1 MKLSVNDLNVF
12 VNTPKDIAKL
22 CEDLSR
28 LGLEVESCIPC
39 IAPKNVVVG
48 KVLEKAPHK
57 NAEKLSV
64 CQVGVGKVLEK
75 APHKNAEKLSVCQ
88 VGVGKEVLQIVCGAK
103 NVAPNQFVPV
113 ALNGALIGSTTIAKT
128 ELRGVESCG
137 MICSSAELGFPKI
150 NDGILELDESVGEL
164 VLGKEL
170 NEYASF
176 NTHVLEISLT
186 PNRGDCL
193 SVLGIAR
200 EISAFYHTPLK
211 PIKALNF
218 TPKSDLIT
226 LSAGENIESH
236 LAYYLIYNHSL
247 KTPLNIKLSLAH
259 NNALSENDL
268 KNFIEFSTHFSGV
281 IMNAYSLN
289 KTPMDLS
296 VKNDENNLESVYINH
311 QKRSTIAIKHQDQ
324 KDLSEYLLL
333 EASYTDPISLS
344 LKLHALKDKTLQK
357 DNALIYR
364 SARGSNPNLS
374 DGLNFLSA
382 HLKAAIL
389 ESKQIKHSLKDR
401 TLTFQLE
408 DITEILGLAVEK
420 EKIQGILKNLG
431 FKVSVKEPNSNP
443 QILEVIAPNFRHDIK
458 TIQDIAEEILR
469 FVGIDNLIS
478 KPLDCV
484 SSKNSNPHYD
494 THRFFENLK
503 HKALACGFKEVIH
516 YVFYS
521 KEKQQKLGFEVLED
535 PLELQNPITTD
546 LNTLRTSLVCGL
558 LDASLR
564 NKNLGFK
571 SIALYEKGSVYNSK
585 REEIQKLGFLVSG
598 LQKKESYPDA
608 KGKAW
613 DFYSFAE
620 CVSKVIGDFSL
631 ERLTAQTPIN
641 HPYQS
646 AKIIQNH
653 EIIGVIAKIHPKV
666 IQELD
671 LFESYYAEIDA
682 FKLKRPAMLLK
693 PFSIYPSS
701 VRDLTLIIDENTAFS
716 EIKKALKDAQIPNL
730 SEILPLDIFKESHN
744 TIALSVRCV
753 IHSLEKTLNDE
764 EVNSAVQKA
773 LEILE
778 KEFNARLKG

>member
-1 MKLSVNDLNVF
+1 MKLSVNDLSVF
-12 VNTPKDIAKL
+12 VDVPKDIAKL

-28 LGLEVESCIPC
+28 LGLEVESSIPC
-39 IAPKNVVVG
+39 VAPKNVV
-48 KVLEKAPHK
+48 
-57 NAEKLSV
+57 
-64 CQVGVGKVLEK
+64 VGKVLEK

-137 MICSSAELGFPKI
+137 MICSSNELGFPKI

-164 VLGKEL
+164 VLGKGL
-170 NEYASF
+170 NEYAPF

-226 LSAGENIESH
+226 LCADENIESH
-236 LAYYLIYNHSL
+236 LAYYLICNHSL
-247 KTPLNIKLSLAH
+247 KTPLSVKLSLAH

-268 KNFIEFSTHFSGV
+268 NNFIEFSAHFSGV
-281 IMNAYSLN
+281 VMNAYSLDAA
-289 KTPMDLS
+289 PIDLS

-389 ESKQIKHSLKDR
+389 ESKQTQHSLKDR
-401 TLTFQLE
+401 TLKFQLE
-408 DITEILGLAVEK
+408 DITEILGLAIE
-420 EKIQGILKNLG
+420 EETIQGILKNLG
-431 FKVSVKEPNSNP
+431 FKVSTKVPNSKP
-443 QILEVIAPNFRHDIK
+443 QILEVVAPNFRHDIK

-469 FVGIDNLIS
+469 FVGIDHLIS
-478 KPLDCV
+478 KPLDSV
-484 SSKNSNPHYD
+484 SNKKSNPHYD

-535 PLELQNPITTD
+535 PLELQNPITTE

-585 REEIQKLGFLVSG
+585 REEIQKLGFLASG
-598 LQKKESYPDA
+598 LQKKESYPHA

-631 ERLTAQTPIN
+631 EKLTTQTPIN

-646 AKIIQNH
+646 AKIIQNN

-716 EIKKALKDAQIPNL
+716 KIKKALKDAQIPNL
-730 SEILPLDIFKESHN
+730 SEILPLDIFKESN
-744 TIALSVRCV
+744 NSIALSVRCV

-764 EVNSAVQKA
+764 EVSSAVQKV

>member
-64 CQVGVGKVLEK
+64 CQVD
-75 APHKNAEKLSVCQ
+75 
-88 VGVGKEVLQIVCGAK
+88 VGKEVLPIVCGAK

-137 MICSSAELGFPKI
+137 MICSSIELGFPKI

-170 NEYASF
+170 NEYAPF

-200 EISAFYHTPLK
+200 EISAFYNTPLK

-236 LAYYLIYNHSL
+236 LAYYLICNHSL

-268 KNFIEFSTHFSGV
+268 KNFIEFSAHFSGV

-311 QKRSTIAIKHQDQ
+311 QKRSTIAIKHQVQ

-333 EASYTDPISLS
+333 EASYIDPISLS

-382 HLKAAIL
+382 HLKATIL
-389 ESKQIKHSLKDR
+389 ESKQTECSLKDR
-401 TLTFQLE
+401 ALEFQLE

-420 EKIQGILKNLG
+420 EKIQSILKNLG
-431 FKVSVKEPNSNP
+431 FKVSAKEPNSKP

-469 FVGIDNLIS
+469 FVGIDNLVS
-478 KPLDCV
+478 KPLHCV

-631 ERLTAQTPIN
+631 EKLTAQTPIN

-646 AKIIQNH
+646 AKIIQNN

-682 FKLKRPAMLLK
+682 SKLKRPAMLLK

-716 EIKKALKDAQIPNL
+716 RIKKALKDAQIPNL
-730 SEILPLDIFKESHN
+730 SEILPLDIFKESDN

-764 EVNSAVQKA
+764 EVNSVVQKA

>member
-1 MKLSVNDLNVF
+1 MKLSVNDLSVF
-12 VNTPKDIAKL
+12 VDVPKDITKL

-28 LGLEVESCIPC
+28 LGLEVESSIPC
-39 IAPKNVVVG
+39 VAPKNVVVG

-64 CQVGVGKVLEK
+64 CQVD
-75 APHKNAEKLSVCQ
+75 
-88 VGVGKEVLQIVCGAK
+88 VGKEVLQIVCGAK

-137 MICSSAELGFPKI
+137 MICSSNELGFPKI

-164 VLGKEL
+164 VLGKGL
-170 NEYASF
+170 NEYAPF

-226 LSAGENIESH
+226 LHTDENIESH
-236 LAYYLIYNHSL
+236 LAYYLVCNHSL

-268 KNFIEFSTHFSGV
+268 NNFIEFSAHFSGV
-281 IMNAYSLN
+281 VMNAYSLDA
-289 KTPMDLS
+289 TPIDLS

-382 HLKAAIL
+382 HLKATIL
-389 ESKQIKHSLKDR
+389 ESKQTKHALKDR
-401 TLTFQLE
+401 TLEFKPE
-408 DITEILGLAVEK
+408 DITEILGLAIEE

-431 FKVSVKEPNSNP
+431 FKVSIKVSSSKP
-443 QILEVIAPNFRHDIK
+443 QILEVVAPNFRHDIK

-469 FVGIDNLIS
+469 FVGIDHLIS
-478 KPLDCV
+478 KPLDSV
-484 SSKNSNPHYD
+484 SNKKSNPHYD

-535 PLELQNPITTD
+535 PLELQNPITTE

-585 REEIQKLGFLVSG
+585 REEIQKLGFLASG

-631 ERLTAQTPIN
+631 EKLTTQTPIN

-653 EIIGVIAKIHPKV
+653 KIIGVIAKIHPKV

-682 FKLKRPAMLLK
+682 SKLKRPAMLLK

-716 EIKKALKDAQIPNL
+716 KIKKALKDAKIPNL
-730 SEILPLDIFKESHN
+730 SEILPLDIFKESN
-744 TIALSVRCV
+744 NSIALSVRCV

>member
-28 LGLEVESCIPC
+28 LGLEVESCIPY

-64 CQVGVGKVLEK
+64 CQVDI
-75 APHKNAEKLSVCQ
+75 
-88 VGVGKEVLQIVCGAK
+88 GKEVLPIVCGAK
-103 NVAPNQFVPV
+103 NVAPNQFAPV
-113 ALNGALIGSTTIAKT
+113 ALKGAIIGSTTIAKT
-128 ELRGVESCG
+128 ELRGVESHG
-137 MICSSAELGFPKI
+137 MICSSIELGFPKI

-170 NEYASF
+170 NEYAPF

-226 LSAGENIESH
+226 LHVGENIESH

-268 KNFIEFSTHFSGV
+268 NNFIEFSAHFSGV
-281 IMNAYSLN
+281 ILNAYSLN
-289 KTPMDLS
+289 KTPMDLII
-296 VKNDENNLESVYINH
+296 KNDENNLESVYINH

-324 KDLSEYLLL
+324 KDLSECLLL

-382 HLKAAIL
+382 HLKATIL
-389 ESKQIKHSLKDR
+389 ESKQTKHSLKDR
-401 TLTFQLE
+401 ALKFQLE
-408 DITEILGLAVEK
+408 DITEILGLVIEA

-431 FKVSVKEPNSNP
+431 FKVSAKEPNSKP
-443 QILEVIAPNFRHDIK
+443 QILEVIVPNFRHDIK

-478 KPLDCV
+478 KPLNSV

-535 PLELQNPITTD
+535 PLELQNPITTE

-585 REEIQKLGFLVSG
+585 REEIQKLGFLISG

-620 CVSKVIGDFSL
+620 CVSRIIGGFSL
-631 ERLTAQTPIN
+631 EKLDTQTPIN

-646 AKIIQNH
+646 AKIIQDH

-682 FKLKRPAMLLK
+682 SKLKRPAMLLK

-716 EIKKALKDAQIPNL
+716 RIKKALKDAQIPNL
-730 SEILPLDIFKESHN
+730 SEILPLDIFKESDN
-744 TIALSVRCV
+744 AIALSVRCV

-764 EVNSAVQKA
+764 EVNSVVQKA

>member
-64 CQVGVGKVLEK
+64 CQVGVGK
-75 APHKNAEKLSVCQ
+75 
-88 VGVGKEVLQIVCGAK
+88 EVLQIVCGAK

-128 ELRGVESCG
+128 DLRGLESCG
-137 MICSSAELGFPKI
+137 MICSSNELGFPKI

-164 VLGKEL
+164 VLGKGL
-170 NEYASF
+170 NEYAPF

-226 LSAGENIESH
+226 LHAGKNIESH
-236 LAYYLIYNHSL
+236 LVYYLICNHSL
-247 KTPLNIKLSLAH
+247 KTPLNVKLSLAH

-268 KNFIEFSTHFSGV
+268 SNFIEFSAHFSGV
-281 IMNAYSLN
+281 VMNAYSMN
-289 KTPMDLS
+289 AAPIDLS

-382 HLKAAIL
+382 HLKATIL
-389 ESKQIKHSLKDR
+389 ESKQTKHALKDR
-401 TLTFQLE
+401 TLEFKLE
-408 DITEILGLAVEK
+408 DITEILGLAIE
-420 EKIQGILKNLG
+420 EETIQGILKNLG
-431 FKVSVKEPNSNP
+431 FKVSAKVSNSKP
-443 QILEVIAPNFRHDIK
+443 QILEVVVPNFRHDIK

-469 FVGIDNLIS
+469 FVGIDHLIS
-478 KPLDCV
+478 KPLDSV
-484 SSKNSNPHYD
+484 SNKKSNPHYD

-535 PLELQNPITTD
+535 PLELQNPITTE

-585 REEIQKLGFLVSG
+585 REEIQKLGFLASG

-631 ERLTAQTPIN
+631 EKLTTQTPIN

-716 EIKKALKDAQIPNL
+716 KIKKALKDAQIPNL
-730 SEILPLDIFKESHN
+730 SEILPLDIFKESDN

-753 IHSLEKTLNDE
+753 IYSLEKTLNDE

>member
-1 MKLSVNDLNVF
+1 MKLSINDLNVF

-28 LGLEVESCIPC
+28 LGLEVESCVSC

-64 CQVGVGKVLEK
+64 CQVD
-75 APHKNAEKLSVCQ
+75 
-88 VGVGKEVLQIVCGAK
+88 VGKEVLPIVCGAK

-137 MICSSAELGFPKI
+137 MICSSIELGFPKI

-170 NEYASF
+170 NEYTPF

-218 TPKSDLIT
+218 TPKSDSIT

-236 LAYYLIYNHSL
+236 LAYYLICNHSL

-268 KNFIEFSTHFSGV
+268 NNFIEFSAHFSGV

-289 KTPMDLS
+289 ATPMDLS

-324 KDLSEYLLL
+324 KDLSECLLL
-333 EASYTDPISLS
+333 EASYTDPVSLS

-382 HLKAAIL
+382 HLKATIL
-389 ESKQIKHSLKDR
+389 ESKQTQHSLKDR
-401 TLTFQLE
+401 VLKFKLE
-408 DITEILGLAVEK
+408 DITEILGLAVEE

-431 FKVSVKEPNSNP
+431 FKVSAKEPNSKP
-443 QILEVIAPNFRHDIK
+443 PILEVVAPNFRHDIK

-469 FVGIDNLIS
+469 FVGIDHLIS
-478 KPLDCV
+478 KPLHCV
-484 SSKNSNPHYD
+484 SNKNSNPHYE

-585 REEIQKLGFLVSG
+585 REETQKLGFLASG

-631 ERLTAQTPIN
+631 EKLNAQTPIN

-716 EIKKALKDAQIPNL
+716 RIKKALKDAQIPNL
-730 SEILPLDIFKESHN
+730 SEILPLDIFKESN
-744 TIALSVRCV
+744 NSIALSVRCV

>member
-1 MKLSVNDLNVF
+1 MKLIVNDLSVF
-12 VNTPKDIAKL
+12 VDTPKDIAKL

-28 LGLEVESCIPC
+28 LGLEVESSIPC
-39 IAPKNVVVG
+39 VAPKNVVVG

-57 NAEKLSV
+57 NAEKLIV
-64 CQVGVGKVLEK
+64 CQVD
-75 APHKNAEKLSVCQ
+75 
-88 VGVGKEVLQIVCGAK
+88 VGKEVLQIVCGAK

-128 ELRGVESCG
+128 ELRGVESYG
-137 MICSSAELGFPKI
+137 MICSSNELGFPKI

-164 VLGKEL
+164 VLGKGL
-170 NEYASF
+170 NEYAPF

-193 SVLGIAR
+193 SVLGISR

-218 TPKSDLIT
+218 TPKNDLIT
-226 LSAGENIESH
+226 LHVGENIESH
-236 LAYYLIYNHSL
+236 LAYYLVCNHSL
-247 KTPLNIKLSLAH
+247 KTPLNVKLSLAH

-268 KNFIEFSTHFSGV
+268 NNFIEFSTHFSGV
-281 IMNAYSLN
+281 VMNAYSLN
-289 KTPMDLS
+289 ITPIDLS

-374 DGLNFLSA
+374 DGLNFLST

-389 ESKQIKHSLKDR
+389 ESKQTKHALKDR
-401 TLTFQLE
+401 TLKFKLE
-408 DITEILGLAVEK
+408 DITEILGLAVE
-420 EKIQGILKNLG
+420 EETIQGILKNLG
-431 FKVSVKEPNSNP
+431 FKVSIKEPNSKP
-443 QILEVIAPNFRHDIK
+443 QILEVVAPNFRHDIK

-469 FVGIDNLIS
+469 FVGIDHLIS
-478 KPLDCV
+478 KPLDSV
-484 SSKNSNPHYD
+484 SNKKSNPHYD

-503 HKALACGFKEVIH
+503 HKALACGFKEVVH

-535 PLELQNPITTD
+535 PLELQNPITTE

-585 REEIQKLGFLVSG
+585 REEIQKLGFLASG

-631 ERLTAQTPIN
+631 EKLTTQAPIN

-666 IQELD
+666 IRELD

-682 FKLKRPAMLLK
+682 SKLKRPAMLLK

-701 VRDLTLIIDENTAFS
+701 VRDLTLIIDKNTAFS
-716 EIKKALKDAQIPNL
+716 GIKKALKDAQIPNL
-730 SEILPLDIFKESHN
+730 SEILPLDIFKESDN

-753 IHSLEKTLNDE
+753 IYSLEKTLNDE

>member
-1 MKLSVNDLNVF
+1 MKLSINDLNVF

-28 LGLEVESCIPC
+28 LGLEVESCMLC
-39 IAPKNVVVG
+39 VAPKNVVVG

-64 CQVGVGKVLEK
+64 CQVD
-75 APHKNAEKLSVCQ
+75 
-88 VGVGKEVLQIVCGAK
+88 VGKEVLQIVCGAK
-103 NVAPNQFVPV
+103 NVASNQFVPV

-137 MICSSAELGFPKI
+137 MICSSTELGFPKI

-170 NEYASF
+170 NEYTPF

-226 LSAGENIESH
+226 LSVGENIESH
-236 LAYYLIYNHSL
+236 LAYYLICNHSL

-268 KNFIEFSTHFSGV
+268 NNFIEFSVHFSGV

-289 KTPMDLS
+289 ITPIDLS
-296 VKNDENNLESVYINH
+296 MKNDENNLESVYINH

-333 EASYTDPISLS
+333 EASYIDPISLS

-382 HLKAAIL
+382 HLKATIL
-389 ESKQIKHSLKDR
+389 ESKQTEHSLKDR

-420 EKIQGILKNLG
+420 EKIQSILKNLG
-431 FKVSVKEPNSNP
+431 FKVSAKEPNSKP
-443 QILEVIAPNFRHDIK
+443 PILEIVAPNFRHDIK

-469 FVGIDNLIS
+469 FVGIDNLVS
-478 KPLDCV
+478 KPLNCV

-535 PLELQNPITTD
+535 PLELQNPITTE

-613 DFYSFAE
+613 NFYSFAE

-631 ERLTAQTPIN
+631 EKLTAQTPIN

-653 EIIGVIAKIHPKV
+653 KIIGVIAKIHPKV

-716 EIKKALKDAQIPNL
+716 RIKKALKDAQIPNL
-730 SEILPLDIFKESHN
+730 SEILPLDIFKESN
-744 TIALSVRCV
+744 NSIALSVRCV

-764 EVNSAVQKA
+764 EVNAAVQKA

-778 KEFNARLKG
+778 KEFNAHLKG

>member
-1 MKLSVNDLNVF
+1 MKLSINDLNVF
-12 VNTPKDIAKL
+12 VNTPKDIVKL
-22 CEDLSR
+22 CENLSC
-28 LGLEVESCIPC
+28 LGLEVESCVSC

-64 CQVGVGKVLEK
+64 CQVD
-75 APHKNAEKLSVCQ
+75 
-88 VGVGKEVLQIVCGAK
+88 VGKEVLQIVCGAK

-113 ALNGALIGSTTIAKT
+113 ALKGAIIGSTTIAKT
-128 ELRGVESCG
+128 ELRGVESHG
-137 MICSSAELGFPKI
+137 MICSSSELGFPKI

-170 NEYASF
+170 NEYAPF

-211 PIKALNF
+211 PIKALNL

-226 LSAGENIESH
+226 LITGENIESH
-236 LAYYLIYNHSL
+236 LAYYLICNHSL
-247 KTPLNIKLSLAH
+247 KTPLNVKLSLAH

-268 KNFIEFSTHFSGV
+268 NNFIEFSAHFSGV

-289 KTPMDLS
+289 KTPMDLI

-311 QKRSTIAIKHQDQ
+311 QKRSTIAIKHQVQ
-324 KDLSEYLLL
+324 KDLSEHLLL

-401 TLTFQLE
+401 TLKFQLE
-408 DITEILGLAVEK
+408 DITEILGLVIEA

-431 FKVSVKEPNSNP
+431 FKVSIKEPNSKP
-443 QILEVIAPNFRHDIK
+443 QILEVVAPNFRHDIK

-469 FVGIDNLIS
+469 FVGIDHLIS
-478 KPLDCV
+478 KPLDSV
-484 SSKNSNPHYD
+484 SNKKSNPHYD

-535 PLELQNPITTD
+535 PLELQNPITTE

-585 REEIQKLGFLVSG
+585 REEIQKLGFLASG

-631 ERLTAQTPIN
+631 EKLTAQNPIN

-682 FKLKRPAMLLK
+682 SKLKRPAMLLK

-716 EIKKALKDAQIPNL
+716 RIKKALKNAQIPNL
-730 SEILPLDIFKESHN
+730 SEILPLDIFKESDN

>member
-1 MKLSVNDLNVF
+1 MKLSINDLNVF

-64 CQVGVGKVLEK
+64 CQVD
-75 APHKNAEKLSVCQ
+75 
-88 VGVGKEVLQIVCGAK
+88 VGKEVLQIVCGAK
-103 NVAPNQFVPV
+103 NVAPNQFAPV
-113 ALNGALIGSTTIAKT
+113 ALKGAIIGSTPIAKT
-128 ELRGVESCG
+128 ELRGVESHG
-137 MICSSAELGFPKI
+137 MICSSIELGFPKI

-170 NEYASF
+170 NEYAPF

-193 SVLGIAR
+193 SVLGVAR

-268 KNFIEFSTHFSGV
+268 NNFIEFSMHFSGV

-311 QKRSTIAIKHQDQ
+311 QKRSTIAIKHQVQ

-333 EASYTDPISLS
+333 EASYTDPVSLS

-382 HLKAAIL
+382 HLKATIL
-389 ESKQIKHSLKDR
+389 ESKQTEHSLKDR

-431 FKVSVKEPNSNP
+431 FKVSVKEPNSKP
-443 QILEVIAPNFRHDIK
+443 PILEVIAPNFRHDIK

-469 FVGIDNLIS
+469 FVGIDHLIS
-478 KPLDCV
+478 KPLHCV

-535 PLELQNPITTD
+535 SLELQNPITTE

-631 ERLTAQTPIN
+631 EKLTAQTPIN

-682 FKLKRPAMLLK
+682 SKLKRPAMLLK

-716 EIKKALKDAQIPNL
+716 KIKKALKDAQIPNL

-744 TIALSVRCV
+744 SIALSVRCV

>member
-39 IAPKNVVVG
+39 VAPKNVVVG

-64 CQVGVGKVLEK
+64 CQVD
-75 APHKNAEKLSVCQ
+75 
-88 VGVGKEVLQIVCGAK
+88 VGKEVLPIVCGAK

-113 ALNGALIGSTTIAKT
+113 ALKGAIIGSTTIAKT
-128 ELRGVESCG
+128 ELRGVESHG
-137 MICSSAELGFPKI
+137 MICSSGELGFPKI

-170 NEYASF
+170 NEYAPF
-176 NTHVLEISLT
+176 DTHVLEISLT

-200 EISAFYHTPLK
+200 EVSAFYHTPLK

-218 TPKSDLIT
+218 TPKSDSIT
-226 LSAGENIESH
+226 LSVGENIESH
-236 LAYYLIYNHSL
+236 LAYYLICNYSL
-247 KTPLNIKLSLAH
+247 KTPLKVKLSLAH

-268 KNFIEFSTHFSGV
+268 KNFIEFSMHFSGV

-364 SARGSNPNLS
+364 SARGSNPNLL

-382 HLKAAIL
+382 HLKATIL
-389 ESKQIKHSLKDR
+389 ESKQTQHSLKDR
-401 TLTFQLE
+401 ALKFQLE
-408 DITEILGLAVEK
+408 DITEILGLVVEK
-420 EKIQGILKNLG
+420 EKIQSILKSLG
-431 FKVSVKEPNSNP
+431 FKVSVKEPNSKP
-443 QILEVIAPNFRHDIK
+443 QILEVIVPNFRHDIK

-478 KPLDCV
+478 KPLDCI
-484 SSKNSNPHYD
+484 SSKNSNPHYE

-535 PLELQNPITTD
+535 PLELQNPITTE

-585 REEIQKLGFLVSG
+585 REEIQKLGFLASG

-620 CVSKVIGDFSL
+620 CISKVIGDFSL
-631 ERLTAQTPIN
+631 EKLTTQTPIN

-682 FKLKRPAMLLK
+682 SKLKRPAMLLK

-716 EIKKALKDAQIPNL
+716 RIKKALKDAQIPNL
-730 SEILPLDIFKESHN
+730 SEILPLDIFKESN
-744 TIALSVRCV
+744 NSIALSVRCV

>member
-1 MKLSVNDLNVF
+1 MKLSVNDLSVF
-12 VNTPKDIAKL
+12 VDVPKDIAKL
-22 CEDLSR
+22 CEDLSC

-39 IAPKNVVVG
+39 VAPKNVVVG

-64 CQVGVGKVLEK
+64 CQVD
-75 APHKNAEKLSVCQ
+75 
-88 VGVGKEVLQIVCGAK
+88 VGKEVLQIVCGAK

-128 ELRGVESCG
+128 ELRGVESHG
-137 MICSSAELGFPKI
+137 MICSSSELGFPKI

-170 NEYASF
+170 NEYAPF

-193 SVLGIAR
+193 SVLGVAR

-226 LSAGENIESH
+226 LSVGENIESH
-236 LAYYLIYNHSL
+236 LSYYLIYNHSL
-247 KTPLNIKLSLAH
+247 KTPLNVKLSLAH

-268 KNFIEFSTHFSGV
+268 NNFIEFSAHFSGV

-324 KDLSEYLLL
+324 KDLSECLLL

-382 HLKAAIL
+382 HLKATIL
-389 ESKQIKHSLKDR
+389 ESKQTKHSLKDR
-401 TLTFQLE
+401 TLTFQIE

-420 EKIQGILKNLG
+420 EKIQSILKNLG

-469 FVGIDNLIS
+469 FVGIDNLAS
-478 KPLDCV
+478 KPLNSI

-535 PLELQNPITTD
+535 PLELQNPITTE

-585 REEIQKLGFLVSG
+585 REEIQKLGFLASG

-631 ERLTAQTPIN
+631 EKLTIQTPIN

-682 FKLKRPAMLLK
+682 SKLKRPAMLLK

-716 EIKKALKDAQIPNL
+716 KIKKALKDAQIPNL
-730 SEILPLDIFKESHN
+730 SEILPLDVFKESDN

>member
-12 VNTPKDIAKL
+12 VNTPKDIVKL

-28 LGLEVESCIPC
+28 LGLEVESCISC
-39 IAPKNVVVG
+39 VAPKNVVVG

-64 CQVGVGKVLEK
+64 CQVD
-75 APHKNAEKLSVCQ
+75 
-88 VGVGKEVLQIVCGAK
+88 VGKEVLQIVCGAK

-137 MICSSAELGFPKI
+137 MICSSSELGFPKI

-170 NEYASF
+170 NEYAPF

-236 LAYYLIYNHSL
+236 LAYYLVCNHSL

-268 KNFIEFSTHFSGV
+268 NNFIEFSAHFSGV

-289 KTPMDLS
+289 TTPMDLS

-324 KDLSEYLLL
+324 KDLSECLLL
-333 EASYTDPISLS
+333 EASYIDPISLS

-374 DGLNFLSA
+374 NGLNFLSA
-382 HLKAAIL
+382 HLKATIL
-389 ESKQIKHSLKDR
+389 ESKQTKHSLKDR
-401 TLTFQLE
+401 TLKFKLE
-408 DITEILGLAVEK
+408 DITEILGLAVEE
-420 EKIQGILKNLG
+420 EKIQDILKNLG

-443 QILEVIAPNFRHDIK
+443 QVLEVVAPNFRHDIK

-478 KPLDCV
+478 KSLHCV

-585 REEIQKLGFLVSG
+585 REEIQKLGFLVSS

-646 AKIIQNH
+646 AKIIQNN

-716 EIKKALKDAQIPNL
+716 KIKKALKDAQIPNL

-744 TIALSVRCV
+744 SIALSLRCV

>member
-22 CEDLSR
+22 CENLSC

-64 CQVGVGKVLEK
+64 CQVD
-75 APHKNAEKLSVCQ
+75 
-88 VGVGKEVLQIVCGAK
+88 VGKEVLPIVCGAK

-128 ELRGVESCG
+128 ELRGVESHG
-137 MICSSAELGFPKI
+137 MICSSIELGFPKI

-170 NEYASF
+170 NEYAPF

-211 PIKALNF
+211 PIKALNL
-218 TPKSDLIT
+218 TPKSGLIT
-226 LSAGENIESH
+226 LSADKNIESH
-236 LAYYLIYNHSL
+236 LAYYLVCNHSL

-268 KNFIEFSTHFSGV
+268 NNFLEFSAHFSGV

-324 KDLSEYLLL
+324 KDLSEFLLL
-333 EASYTDPISLS
+333 EASYIDPISLS
-344 LKLHALKDKTLQK
+344 LKLHALKDKALQK

-382 HLKAAIL
+382 HLKATIL
-389 ESKQIKHSLKDR
+389 ESKQTECSLKDR

-408 DITEILGLAVEK
+408 DITEILGLVVEK

-431 FKVSVKEPNSNP
+431 FKVSVKEPNSKP

-469 FVGIDNLIS
+469 FVGIDNLVS
-478 KPLDCV
+478 KPLNCV

-503 HKALACGFKEVIH
+503 HKALACGFKEVVH

-535 PLELQNPITTD
+535 PLELQNPITTE

-571 SIALYEKGSVYNSK
+571 SIALYEKGSVYNAK

-613 DFYSFAE
+613 WDFYSFAE

-631 ERLTAQTPIN
+631 EKLTIQTPIN

-646 AKIIQNH
+646 AKIIQNN
-653 EIIGVIAKIHPKV
+653 EIIGTIAKIHPKV

-682 FKLKRPAMLLK
+682 SKLKRPTMLLK

-716 EIKKALKDAQIPNL
+716 RIKKALEDAQIPNL
-730 SEILPLDIFKESHN
+730 SEILPLDIFKESDN
-744 TIALSVRCV
+744 TIALSLRCV

>member
-1 MKLSVNDLNVF
+1 MKLSVNDLSVF
-12 VNTPKDIAKL
+12 VDASKDITKL
-22 CEDLSR
+22 CEDLSC

-64 CQVGVGKVLEK
+64 CQVD
-75 APHKNAEKLSVCQ
+75 
-88 VGVGKEVLQIVCGAK
+88 VGKEVLQIVCGAK
-103 NVAPNQFVPV
+103 NVASNQFVPV
-113 ALNGALIGSTTIAKT
+113 ALKGAIIGSTTIAKT
-128 ELRGVESCG
+128 ELRGVESHG
-137 MICSSAELGFPKI
+137 MICSSSELGFPKI

-170 NEYASF
+170 NEYAPF

-200 EISAFYHTPLK
+200 EISAFYNTPLK

-259 NNALSENDL
+259 NNALSENNL
-268 KNFIEFSTHFSGV
+268 NNFLEFSAHFSGV
-281 IMNAYSLN
+281 ILNAYGLN
-289 KTPMDLS
+289 TTPVDLII
-296 VKNDENNLESVYINH
+296 KNDENNLESVYINH

-324 KDLSEYLLL
+324 KDLSEHLLL

-382 HLKAAIL
+382 HLKATIL
-389 ESKQIKHSLKDR
+389 ESKQTEHSLKDR

-408 DITEILGLAVEK
+408 DITEILGLVVEA
-420 EKIQGILKNLG
+420 EKIQSILKNLG
-431 FKVSVKEPNSNP
+431 FKVSVKEPNSKP
-443 QILEVIAPNFRHDIK
+443 QILEVIVPNFRHDIK

-469 FVGIDNLIS
+469 FVGIDNLVS
-478 KPLDCV
+478 KPLHCV

-571 SIALYEKGSVYNSK
+571 SIALYEKGSVYNAK
-585 REEIQKLGFLVSG
+585 REEIQKLGFLASG

-631 ERLTAQTPIN
+631 EKLTAQTPIN

-646 AKIIQNH
+646 AKIIQNN

-682 FKLKRPAMLLK
+682 SKLKRPAMLLK

-716 EIKKALKDAQIPNL
+716 RIKKALKDAQIPNL
-730 SEILPLDIFKESHN
+730 SEILSLDVFKESHN
-744 TIALSVRCV
+744 SIALSVRCV

>member
-12 VNTPKDIAKL
+12 VNTPKDIVKL

-39 IAPKNVVVG
+39 VAPKNVVVG

-64 CQVGVGKVLEK
+64 CQVD
-75 APHKNAEKLSVCQ
+75 
-88 VGVGKEVLQIVCGAK
+88 VGKEVLQIVCGAK

-137 MICSSAELGFPKI
+137 MICSSSELGFPKI

-170 NEYASF
+170 NEYAPF

-236 LAYYLIYNHSL
+236 LAYYLICNHSL
-247 KTPLNIKLSLAH
+247 KTPLNVKLSLAH

-268 KNFIEFSTHFSGV
+268 KNFIEFSAHFSGV

-289 KTPMDLS
+289 ATPMDLS

-324 KDLSEYLLL
+324 KDLSECLLL

-374 DGLNFLSA
+374 DGLNFLST
-382 HLKAAIL
+382 HLKATIL
-389 ESKQIKHSLKDR
+389 ESKQTQHSLKDR
-401 TLTFQLE
+401 TLKFQLE

-420 EKIQGILKNLG
+420 EKIQGILKSLG
-431 FKVSVKEPNSNP
+431 FKVSVKEPNSKP

-469 FVGIDNLIS
+469 FVGIDNLVS
-478 KPLDCV
+478 KPLNCV

-535 PLELQNPITTD
+535 PLELQNPITTE

-631 ERLTAQTPIN
+631 EKLNAQTPIN

-653 EIIGVIAKIHPKV
+653 EIIGTIAKIHPKV

-716 EIKKALKDAQIPNL
+716 KIKKALKDAQIPNL

-744 TIALSVRCV
+744 SIALSVRCV

>member
-1 MKLSVNDLNVF
+1 MKLSVNDLSVF
-12 VNTPKDIAKL
+12 VDAPKDITKL

-28 LGLEVESCIPC
+28 LGLEVESSIPC
-39 IAPKNVVVG
+39 VAPKNVVVG

-64 CQVGVGKVLEK
+64 CQVD
-75 APHKNAEKLSVCQ
+75 
-88 VGVGKEVLQIVCGAK
+88 VGKEVLQIVCGAK

-137 MICSSAELGFPKI
+137 MICSSNELGFPKI

-164 VLGKEL
+164 VLGKGL
-170 NEYASF
+170 NEYAPF

-226 LSAGENIESH
+226 LHTDENIESH
-236 LAYYLIYNHSL
+236 LAYYLVCNHSL

-268 KNFIEFSTHFSGV
+268 NNFIEFSAHFSGV
-281 IMNAYSLN
+281 VMNAYSLDA
-289 KTPMDLS
+289 TPIDLS

-382 HLKAAIL
+382 HLKATIL
-389 ESKQIKHSLKDR
+389 ESKQTKHALKDR
-401 TLTFQLE
+401 TLEFKPE
-408 DITEILGLAVEK
+408 DITEILGLAIEE

-431 FKVSVKEPNSNP
+431 FKVSIKVSSSKP
-443 QILEVIAPNFRHDIK
+443 QILEVVAPNFRHDIK

-469 FVGIDNLIS
+469 FVGIDHLIS
-478 KPLDCV
+478 KPLDSV
-484 SSKNSNPHYD
+484 SNKKSNPHYD

-535 PLELQNPITTD
+535 PLELQNPITTE

-585 REEIQKLGFLVSG
+585 REEIQKLGFLASG

-631 ERLTAQTPIN
+631 EKLTTQTPIN

-653 EIIGVIAKIHPKV
+653 KIIGVIAKIHPKV

-682 FKLKRPAMLLK
+682 SKLKRPAMLLK

-716 EIKKALKDAQIPNL
+716 KIKKALKDAKIPNL
-730 SEILPLDIFKESHN
+730 SEILPLDIFKESN
-744 TIALSVRCV
+744 NSIALSVRCV

>member
-12 VNTPKDIAKL
+12 VDTPKDIAKL

-28 LGLEVESCIPC
+28 LGLEVESSIPC
-39 IAPKNVVVG
+39 VAPKNVV
-48 KVLEKAPHK
+48 
-57 NAEKLSV
+57 
-64 CQVGVGKVLEK
+64 VGKVLEK

-137 MICSSAELGFPKI
+137 MICSSNELGFPKI

-164 VLGKEL
+164 VLGKGL

-226 LSAGENIESH
+226 LCAGENIESH
-236 LAYYLIYNHSL
+236 LAYYLICNHSL
-247 KTPLNIKLSLAH
+247 KTPLNVKLSLAH

-268 KNFIEFSTHFSGV
+268 NNFLEFSTHFSGV

-333 EASYTDPISLS
+333 EASYIDPISLS

-389 ESKQIKHSLKDR
+389 ESKQTQHSLKDR
-401 TLTFQLE
+401 TLQFQLE
-408 DITEILGLAVEK
+408 DITEILGLAIEE

-431 FKVSVKEPNSNP
+431 FKVSIKVSNSKP
-443 QILEVIAPNFRHDIK
+443 QILEVVVPNFRHDIK

-469 FVGIDNLIS
+469 FVGIDNLVS
-478 KPLDCV
+478 KPLNCI
-484 SSKNSNPHYD
+484 SNKKSNPHYD

-516 YVFYS
+516 YVFHS
-521 KEKQQKLGFEVLED
+521 KEKQQKLGFEILED
-535 PLELQNPITTD
+535 PLELQNPITTE

-585 REEIQKLGFLVSG
+585 REEIQKLGFLASG

-631 ERLTAQTPIN
+631 EKLTAQTPIN

-646 AKIIQNH
+646 AKIIQNN

-671 LFESYYAEIDA
+671 LFESYYTEIDA

-716 EIKKALKDAQIPNL
+716 NIKKALKDAQIPNL
-730 SEILPLDIFKESHN
+730 SEILPLDIFKESN
-744 TIALSVRCV
+744 NIIALSVRCV

>member
-39 IAPKNVVVG
+39 VAPKNVVVG

-64 CQVGVGKVLEK
+64 CQVD
-75 APHKNAEKLSVCQ
+75 
-88 VGVGKEVLQIVCGAK
+88 VGKEMLQIVCGAK

-137 MICSSAELGFPKI
+137 MICSSSELGFPKI
-150 NDGILELDESVGEL
+150 NDGILELDGSVGEL

-170 NEYASF
+170 NEYAPF

-236 LAYYLIYNHSL
+236 LAYYLVCNHSL

-268 KNFIEFSTHFSGV
+268 NNFIEFSTHFSGV

-311 QKRSTIAIKHQDQ
+311 QKRSTIAIKHQVQ
-324 KDLSEYLLL
+324 KDLSECLLL
-333 EASYTDPISLS
+333 EASYIDPISLS

-382 HLKAAIL
+382 HLKATIL
-389 ESKQIKHSLKDR
+389 ESKQTKRSLKDR
-401 TLTFQLE
+401 ALKFKLE
-408 DITEILGLAVEK
+408 DITEILGLAVEA
-420 EKIQGILKNLG
+420 EKIQGILKSLG
-431 FKVSVKEPNSNP
+431 FKVSVKEPNSKP
-443 QILEVIAPNFRHDIK
+443 QILEVVAPNFRHDIK

-469 FVGIDNLIS
+469 FVGIDNLVS
-478 KPLDCV
+478 KPLNCI
-484 SSKNSNPHYD
+484 SNKNSNPHYD

-535 PLELQNPITTD
+535 PLELQNPITTE

-585 REEIQKLGFLVSG
+585 REEIQKLGFLASG

-631 ERLTAQTPIN
+631 EKLTTKTPIN

-646 AKIIQNH
+646 AKIIQNN
-653 EIIGVIAKIHPKV
+653 EIIGTIAKIHPKV

-682 FKLKRPAMLLK
+682 SKLKRPAMLLK

-716 EIKKALKDAQIPNL
+716 RIKKALKDAQIPNL

-744 TIALSVRCV
+744 SIALSVRCV

-764 EVNSAVQKA
+764 EVNSAVQKV

>member
-1 MKLSVNDLNVF
+1 MKLSVNDLSVF
-12 VNTPKDIAKL
+12 VNTPKDIVKL
-22 CEDLSR
+22 CEDLSC

-39 IAPKNVVVG
+39 VAPKNVVVG
-48 KVLEKAPHK
+48 KILEKAPHK

-64 CQVGVGKVLEK
+64 CQVD
-75 APHKNAEKLSVCQ
+75 
-88 VGVGKEVLQIVCGAK
+88 VGKEVLPIVCGAK
-103 NVAPNQFVPV
+103 NVAPNQFAPV

-137 MICSSAELGFPKI
+137 MICSSIELGFPKI

-170 NEYASF
+170 NEYAPF

-226 LSAGENIESH
+226 LSVGENIESH
-236 LAYYLIYNHSL
+236 LAYYLICNHSL

-268 KNFIEFSTHFSGV
+268 NNFIEFSAHFSGV

-289 KTPMDLS
+289 ATPMDLS

-324 KDLSEYLLL
+324 KDLSECLLL

-382 HLKAAIL
+382 HLKATIL
-389 ESKQIKHSLKDR
+389 ESKQTEHSLKDYA
-401 TLTFQLE
+401 LTFQLE

-431 FKVSVKEPNSNP
+431 FKVSVKEPNSKP
-443 QILEVIAPNFRHDIK
+443 QILEVIVPNFRHDIK

-478 KPLDCV
+478 KPLDSI

-535 PLELQNPITTD
+535 PLELQNPITTE

-585 REEIQKLGFLVSG
+585 REEIQKLGFLISG

-631 ERLTAQTPIN
+631 EKLTTQTPIN

-653 EIIGVIAKIHPKV
+653 EIIGTIAKIHPKV

-682 FKLKRPAMLLK
+682 SKLKRHAMLLK

-716 EIKKALKDAQIPNL
+716 KIKKALKDAQIPNL
-730 SEILPLDIFKESHN
+730 SEILPLDVFKESDN

>member
-64 CQVGVGKVLEK
+64 CQVDI
-75 APHKNAEKLSVCQ
+75 
-88 VGVGKEVLQIVCGAK
+88 GKEVLQIVCGAK
-103 NVAPNQFVPV
+103 NVALNQFVPV

-137 MICSSAELGFPKI
+137 MICSSSELGFPKI

-170 NEYASF
+170 DEYAPF

-226 LSAGENIESH
+226 LSADENIESH
-236 LAYYLIYNHSL
+236 LAYYLICNHSL

-268 KNFIEFSTHFSGV
+268 NNFIEFSAHFSGV

-324 KDLSEYLLL
+324 KDLSGHLLL
-333 EASYTDPISLS
+333 EASYTDPVSLS

-374 DGLNFLSA
+374 DGLNFLSV
-382 HLKAAIL
+382 HLKATIL
-389 ESKQIKHSLKDR
+389 ESKQTEHSLKDR

-408 DITEILGLAVEK
+408 DITEILGLAVEA

-431 FKVSVKEPNSNP
+431 FKISVKEPNSNP
-443 QILEVIAPNFRHDIK
+443 QILEVVAPNFRHDIK

-469 FVGIDNLIS
+469 FVGIDNLVS
-478 KPLDCV
+478 KPLHCV

-571 SIALYEKGSVYNSK
+571 SIALYEKGSVYNAE
-585 REEIQKLGFLVSG
+585 REEIQKLSFLASG

-631 ERLTAQTPIN
+631 EKLTAQTPIN

-646 AKIIQNH
+646 AKIIQNN

-682 FKLKRPAMLLK
+682 SKLKRPTMLLK

-716 EIKKALKDAQIPNL
+716 GIKKALEDAQIPNL

-744 TIALSVRCV
+744 SIALSVRCV

-764 EVNSAVQKA
+764 EVSAAVQKA

>member
-1 MKLSVNDLNVF
+1 MKLSVNDLSVF
-12 VNTPKDIAKL
+12 VDVPKDIAKL

-39 IAPKNVVVG
+39 VAPKNVV
-48 KVLEKAPHK
+48 
-57 NAEKLSV
+57 
-64 CQVGVGKVLEK
+64 VGKVLEK

-103 NVAPNQFVPV
+103 NVTPNQFVPV

-137 MICSSAELGFPKI
+137 MICSSGELGFPKI

-164 VLGKEL
+164 VLGKGL
-170 NEYASF
+170 NEYAPF

-226 LSAGENIESH
+226 LCAGENIESH
-236 LAYYLIYNHSL
+236 LAYYLVCNHSL
-247 KTPLNIKLSLAH
+247 KTPLNVKLSLAH

-268 KNFIEFSTHFSGV
+268 SNFIEFSAHFSGV
-281 IMNAYSLN
+281 VMNAYSLDA
-289 KTPMDLS
+289 TPIDLS

-389 ESKQIKHSLKDR
+389 ESKQTEHALKDR
-401 TLTFQLE
+401 TLEFKLE
-408 DITEILGLAVEK
+408 DITEILGLAIE
-420 EKIQGILKNLG
+420 EETIQGILKNLG
-431 FKVSVKEPNSNP
+431 FKVSIKEPNSRP
-443 QILEVIAPNFRHDIK
+443 QILEVVAPNFRHDIK

-469 FVGIDNLIS
+469 FVGIDHLIS
-478 KPLDCV
+478 KPLDSV
-484 SSKNSNPHYD
+484 SNKKSNPHYD

-535 PLELQNPITTD
+535 PLELQNPITTE

-585 REEIQKLGFLVSG
+585 REEIQKLGFLASG

-631 ERLTAQTPIN
+631 EKLTTQTPIN

-716 EIKKALKDAQIPNL
+716 KIKKALKDAQIPNL
-730 SEILPLDIFKESHN
+730 SEILPLDIFKESDN

>member
-64 CQVGVGKVLEK
+64 CQVDI
-75 APHKNAEKLSVCQ
+75 
-88 VGVGKEVLQIVCGAK
+88 GKEVLQIVCGAK

-128 ELRGVESCG
+128 ELRGVESHG
-137 MICSSAELGFPKI
+137 MICSSSELGFPKI

-170 NEYASF
+170 DEYAPF

-226 LSAGENIESH
+226 LSVGENIESH
-236 LAYYLIYNHSL
+236 LAYYLICNHSL

-268 KNFIEFSTHFSGV
+268 NNFIEFSAHFSGV

-324 KDLSEYLLL
+324 KDLSECLLL
-333 EASYTDPISLS
+333 EASYIDPISLS

-374 DGLNFLSA
+374 DGLNFLSV
-382 HLKAAIL
+382 HLKATIL
-389 ESKQIKHSLKDR
+389 ESKQTKHSLKDR

-408 DITEILGLAVEK
+408 DITEILGLAVEA

-431 FKVSVKEPNSNP
+431 FKISVKEPNSNP

-469 FVGIDNLIS
+469 FVGIDNLVS
-478 KPLDCV
+478 KPLHCV

-571 SIALYEKGSVYNSK
+571 SIALYEKGSVYNAK

-631 ERLTAQTPIN
+631 EKLTAQTPIN

-646 AKIIQNH
+646 AKIIQNN
-653 EIIGVIAKIHPKV
+653 ENIGVIAKIHPKV

-682 FKLKRPAMLLK
+682 SKLKRPAMLLK

-701 VRDLTLIIDENTAFS
+701 VRDLTLLIDENTAFNR
-716 EIKKALKDAQIPNL
+716 IKKALKDAQIPNL
-730 SEILPLDIFKESHN
+730 SEILPLDIFKESDN

>member
-12 VNTPKDIAKL
+12 VNTPKDIVKL

-64 CQVGVGKVLEK
+64 CQVD
-75 APHKNAEKLSVCQ
+75 
-88 VGVGKEVLQIVCGAK
+88 VGKEVLQIVCGAK

-128 ELRGVESCG
+128 ELRGVESHG
-137 MICSSAELGFPKI
+137 MICSSSELGFPKI

-170 NEYASF
+170 NEYAPF

-200 EISAFYHTPLK
+200 EICAFYHTPLK

-236 LAYYLIYNHSL
+236 LAYYLICNHSL

-268 KNFIEFSTHFSGV
+268 NNFIEFSVHFSGV

-324 KDLSEYLLL
+324 KDLSECLLL
-333 EASYTDPISLS
+333 EASYIDPISLS

-382 HLKAAIL
+382 HLKATIL
-389 ESKQIKHSLKDR
+389 ESKQTKHSLKDR

-408 DITEILGLAVEK
+408 DITEILGLVVEK

-431 FKVSVKEPNSNP
+431 FKVSVKEPNSKP
-443 QILEVIAPNFRHDIK
+443 QILEVVAPNFRHDIK

-469 FVGIDNLIS
+469 FVGIDNLVS
-478 KPLDCV
+478 KPLNSV
-484 SSKNSNPHYD
+484 SSKNSNPHYE

-535 PLELQNPITTD
+535 PLELQNPITTE

-585 REEIQKLGFLVSG
+585 REETQKLGFLVSG

-631 ERLTAQTPIN
+631 EKLTAQTPIN

-682 FKLKRPAMLLK
+682 SKLKRPAMLLK

-716 EIKKALKDAQIPNL
+716 RIKKALKNAQIPNL

-744 TIALSVRCV
+744 SIALSVRCV

>member
-12 VNTPKDIAKL
+12 VDVPKDIAKL

-39 IAPKNVVVG
+39 VAPKNVVVG

-64 CQVGVGKVLEK
+64 CQVGVG
-75 APHKNAEKLSVCQ
+75 N
-88 VGVGKEVLQIVCGAK
+88 EVLQIVCGAK

-128 ELRGVESCG
+128 ELRGVESYG
-137 MICSSAELGFPKI
+137 MICSSNELGFPKI

-170 NEYASF
+170 NEYAPF

-236 LAYYLIYNHSL
+236 LAYYLVCNHSL
-247 KTPLNIKLSLAH
+247 KTPLNVKLSLAH

-268 KNFIEFSTHFSGV
+268 NNFIEFSAHFSGV

-289 KTPMDLS
+289 ITPIDLS

-333 EASYTDPISLS
+333 EASYIDPISLS

-389 ESKQIKHSLKDR
+389 ESKQTQHALKDR
-401 TLTFQLE
+401 TLKFKLE
-408 DITEILGLAVEK
+408 DITEILGLAVGE
-420 EKIQGILKNLG
+420 EKIQGILKSLG
-431 FKVSVKEPNSNP
+431 FKVSVKEPNSKP
-443 QILEVIAPNFRHDIK
+443 QILEVVAPSFRHDIK

-469 FVGIDNLIS
+469 FVGIDNLVS
-478 KPLDCV
+478 KPLNCI
-484 SSKNSNPHYD
+484 SNKKSNPHYD

-535 PLELQNPITTD
+535 PLELQNPITTE

-585 REEIQKLGFLVSG
+585 REEIQKLGFLASG
-598 LQKKESYPDA
+598 LQKKESYPDS

-631 ERLTAQTPIN
+631 EKLTTQTPIN

-646 AKIIQNH
+646 AKIIQNN

-716 EIKKALKDAQIPNL
+716 RIKKALKDAQIPNL

-744 TIALSVRCV
+744 SIALSVRCV

-764 EVNSAVQKA
+764 EVNAAVQKA

>member
-1 MKLSVNDLNVF
+1 MKLSVNDLSVF
-12 VNTPKDIAKL
+12 VDAPKDITKL

-39 IAPKNVVVG
+39 VAPKNVVVG

-64 CQVGVGKVLEK
+64 CQVD
-75 APHKNAEKLSVCQ
+75 
-88 VGVGKEVLQIVCGAK
+88 VGKEVLQIVCGAK

-137 MICSSAELGFPKI
+137 MICSSSELGFPKI

-164 VLGKEL
+164 VLGKGL
-170 NEYASF
+170 NEYAPF

-218 TPKSDLIT
+218 TPTSDSIVLH
-226 LSAGENIESH
+226 ADENIESH
-236 LAYYLIYNHSL
+236 LAYYLVCNHSL
-247 KTPLNIKLSLAH
+247 KTPLKVKLSLAH

-268 KNFIEFSTHFSGV
+268 NNFIEFSMHFSGV

-289 KTPMDLS
+289 ITPIDLS

-324 KDLSEYLLL
+324 KDLSGHLLL

-364 SARGSNPNLS
+364 SARGSNPNLL

-382 HLKAAIL
+382 HLKAAVL
-389 ESKQIKHSLKDR
+389 ESKQTQHSLKDR
-401 TLTFQLE
+401 TLKFKLE
-408 DITEILGLAVEK
+408 DITEILGLVVEK

-431 FKVSVKEPNSNP
+431 FKVSVKEPNSKP
-443 QILEVIAPNFRHDIK
+443 QILEVVVPNFRHDIK

-478 KPLDCV
+478 KPLHCV

-535 PLELQNPITTD
+535 PLELQNPITTE

-585 REEIQKLGFLVSG
+585 REEIQKLGFLASG

-620 CVSKVIGDFSL
+620 CVSKVIGDFNL
-631 ERLTAQTPIN
+631 EKLTAQTPIN

-646 AKIIQNH
+646 AKIIQNN

-716 EIKKALKDAQIPNL
+716 KIKKALKDAQISNL

-744 TIALSVRCV
+744 SIALSVRCV

-773 LEILE
+773 LEVLE
-778 KEFNARLKG
+778 KEFSARLKG

>member
-64 CQVGVGKVLEK
+64 CQVD
-75 APHKNAEKLSVCQ
+75 
-88 VGVGKEVLQIVCGAK
+88 VGKEVLQIVCGAK

-128 ELRGVESCG
+128 ELRGVESHG
-137 MICSSAELGFPKI
+137 MICSSIELGFPKI

-170 NEYASF
+170 NEYAPF

-193 SVLGIAR
+193 SVLGVAR

-226 LSAGENIESH
+226 LSADKNIESH
-236 LAYYLIYNHSL
+236 LAYYLICNHSL

-268 KNFIEFSTHFSGV
+268 NNFIEFSAHFSGV
-281 IMNAYSLN
+281 ILNAYSLN

-311 QKRSTIAIKHQDQ
+311 QKRSTIAIKHQVQ
-324 KDLSEYLLL
+324 KDLGECLLL
-333 EASYTDPISLS
+333 EASYIDPISLS

-382 HLKAAIL
+382 HLKATIL
-389 ESKQIKHSLKDR
+389 ESKQTEHSLKDYA
-401 TLTFQLE
+401 LTFQLE

-420 EKIQGILKNLG
+420 EKIQGILKSLG
-431 FKVSVKEPNSNP
+431 FKVSVKEPNSKP
-443 QILEVIAPNFRHDIK
+443 QILEVIVPNFRHDIK

-478 KPLDCV
+478 KPLNCV

-571 SIALYEKGSVYNSK
+571 SIALYEKGSVYNAK
-585 REEIQKLGFLVSG
+585 REEVQKLGFLVSG

-620 CVSKVIGDFSL
+620 CVSKAIGDFSL
-631 ERLTAQTPIN
+631 EKLTTQTPIN

-716 EIKKALKDAQIPNL
+716 RIKKALKDAQIPNL

-744 TIALSVRCV
+744 SIALSLRCV

-764 EVNSAVQKA
+764 EVNSVVQKA

>member
-1 MKLSVNDLNVF
+1 MKLSINDLNVF

-39 IAPKNVVVG
+39 VAPKNVVVG
-48 KVLEKAPHK
+48 KILEKAPHK

-64 CQVGVGKVLEK
+64 CQVDI
-75 APHKNAEKLSVCQ
+75 
-88 VGVGKEVLQIVCGAK
+88 GKEVLPIVCGAK
-103 NVAPNQFVPV
+103 NVAPNQFAPV
-113 ALNGALIGSTTIAKT
+113 ALKGAIIGSTTIAKT
-128 ELRGVESCG
+128 ELRGVESHG
-137 MICSSAELGFPKI
+137 MICSSNELGFPKI

-170 NEYASF
+170 NEYAPF

-218 TPKSDLIT
+218 TPKSGLIT
-226 LSAGENIESH
+226 LSADKNIESH
-236 LAYYLIYNHSL
+236 LAYYLVCNHSL
-247 KTPLNIKLSLAH
+247 KTPLNVKLSLAH

-281 IMNAYSLN
+281 ILNAYSLN

-324 KDLSEYLLL
+324 KDLSEHLLL
-333 EASYTDPISLS
+333 EASYIDPISLS

-382 HLKAAIL
+382 HLKATIL
-389 ESKQIKHSLKDR
+389 ESKQTKHALKDR
-401 TLTFQLE
+401 TLQFQLE

-420 EKIQGILKNLG
+420 EKIQGILKSLG
-431 FKVSVKEPNSNP
+431 FKVSVKEPNSKP
-443 QILEVIAPNFRHDIK
+443 QILEVIVPNFRHDIK
-458 TIQDIAEEILR
+458 IIQDIAEEILR

-478 KPLDCV
+478 KPLNCV

-535 PLELQNPITTD
+535 SLELQNPITTE

-571 SIALYEKGSVYNSK
+571 SIALYEKGSVYNAK
-585 REEIQKLGFLVSG
+585 REEVQKLGFLVSG

-631 ERLTAQTPIN
+631 EKLTTQTPIN

-653 EIIGVIAKIHPKV
+653 EIIGVIAKIHPKI

-682 FKLKRPAMLLK
+682 SKLKRPAMLLK

-716 EIKKALKDAQIPNL
+716 KIKKALKDAQIPNL
-730 SEILPLDIFKESHN
+730 SEILPLDIFKESDN

>member
-64 CQVGVGKVLEK
+64 CQVDI
-75 APHKNAEKLSVCQ
+75 
-88 VGVGKEVLQIVCGAK
+88 GKEVLQIVCGAK

-113 ALNGALIGSTTIAKT
+113 ALNGVLIGSTTIAKT

-137 MICSSAELGFPKI
+137 MICSSIELGFPKI

-170 NEYASF
+170 NEYAPF
-176 NTHVLEISLT
+176 NTHVFEISLT

-236 LAYYLIYNHSL
+236 LAYYLICNYSL

-268 KNFIEFSTHFSGV
+268 NNFIEFSAHFSGV
-281 IMNAYSLN
+281 ILNAYSLN
-289 KTPMDLS
+289 TTPVDLS

-324 KDLSEYLLL
+324 KDLSECLLL
-333 EASYTDPISLS
+333 EASYTDPVSLS

-357 DNALIYR
+357 DNALVYR

-382 HLKAAIL
+382 HLKATIL
-389 ESKQIKHSLKDR
+389 ESKQTKHSLKDR

-431 FKVSVKEPNSNP
+431 FKVSVKEPNSKP
-443 QILEVIAPNFRHDIK
+443 QILEVIVPNFRHDIK

-469 FVGIDNLIS
+469 FVGIDNLVS
-478 KPLDCV
+478 KPLHCV

-535 PLELQNPITTD
+535 PLELQNPITTE

-608 KGKAW
+608 KGKTW

-620 CVSKVIGDFSL
+620 CVSRIIGDFSL
-631 ERLTAQTPIN
+631 EKLTAQTPIN

-646 AKIIQNH
+646 AKIIQNN

-716 EIKKALKDAQIPNL
+716 RIKKALKDAQIPNL
-730 SEILPLDIFKESHN
+730 SEILPLDIFKESDN

>member
-1 MKLSVNDLNVF
+1 MKLSVNDLSVF
-12 VNTPKDIAKL
+12 VDTPKDIAKL

-39 IAPKNVVVG
+39 VAPKNVVVG
-48 KVLEKAPHK
+48 KI
-57 NAEKLSV
+57 
-64 CQVGVGKVLEK
+64 LEK

-137 MICSSAELGFPKI
+137 MICSSSELGFPKI

-170 NEYASF
+170 NEYAPF

-236 LAYYLIYNHSL
+236 LAYYLVCNHSL
-247 KTPLNIKLSLAH
+247 KTPLNVKLSLAH

-268 KNFIEFSTHFSGV
+268 NNFLEFSAHFSGV

-289 KTPMDLS
+289 ATPIDLS

-324 KDLSEYLLL
+324 KDLSERLLL
-333 EASYTDPISLS
+333 EASYIDPVSLS
-344 LKLHALKDKTLQK
+344 LKLHVLKDKTLQK

-364 SARGSNPNLS
+364 SARGSNPNLL

-382 HLKAAIL
+382 HLKAAVL
-389 ESKQIKHSLKDR
+389 ESKQTEHSLKDR
-401 TLTFQLE
+401 TLKFQLE

-431 FKVSVKEPNSNP
+431 FKVSIKVSNSKP
-443 QILEVIAPNFRHDIK
+443 QILEVVAPNFRHDIQ

-469 FVGIDNLIS
+469 FVGIDNLVS
-478 KPLDCV
+478 KPLNCI
-484 SSKNSNPHYD
+484 SNKKSNPHYD

-503 HKALACGFKEVIH
+503 HKALACSFKEVIH

-535 PLELQNPITTD
+535 PLELQNPITTE

-585 REEIQKLGFLVSG
+585 REEIQKLGFLASG
-598 LQKKESYPDA
+598 LQKKESYPDS

-631 ERLTAQTPIN
+631 EKLTTQPPIN

-646 AKIIQNH
+646 AKIIQNN

-716 EIKKALKDAQIPNL
+716 RIKKALEDAQIPNL
-730 SEILPLDIFKESHN
+730 SEILPLDIFKENHN
-744 TIALSVRCV
+744 SIALSVRCV

-764 EVNSAVQKA
+764 EVNAAVQKA

-778 KEFNARLKG
+778 KEFSARLKG

>member
-22 CEDLSR
+22 CEDLSC

-39 IAPKNVVVG
+39 VAPKNVVVG

-64 CQVGVGKVLEK
+64 CQVD
-75 APHKNAEKLSVCQ
+75 
-88 VGVGKEVLQIVCGAK
+88 VGKEVLQIVCGAK
-103 NVAPNQFVPV
+103 NVVPNQFVPV

-137 MICSSAELGFPKI
+137 MICSSTELGFPKI

-170 NEYASF
+170 NEYAPF

-218 TPKSDLIT
+218 TPKSDSIVLH
-226 LSAGENIESH
+226 ADENIESH
-236 LAYYLIYNHSL
+236 LAYYLICNHSL
-247 KTPLNIKLSLAH
+247 KTPLKVKLSLAH

-268 KNFIEFSTHFSGV
+268 SNFIEFSAHFSGV
-281 IMNAYSLN
+281 IMNAYSLDA
-289 KTPMDLS
+289 TPIDLS

-333 EASYTDPISLS
+333 EASYIDPISLS

-374 DGLNFLSA
+374 DGLNFLST
-382 HLKAAIL
+382 HLKAAVL
-389 ESKQIKHSLKDR
+389 ESKQTKHALKDR
-401 TLTFQLE
+401 TLKFKPE
-408 DITEILGLAVEK
+408 DITEILGLAIE
-420 EKIQGILKNLG
+420 EETIQGILKNLG
-431 FKVSVKEPNSNP
+431 FKVSVKEPNSRP
-443 QILEVIAPNFRHDIK
+443 QILEVVAPNFRHDIK

-469 FVGIDNLIS
+469 FVGIDHLIS
-478 KPLDCV
+478 KPLDSV
-484 SSKNSNPHYD
+484 SNKKSNPHYN

-535 PLELQNPITTD
+535 PLELQNPITTE

-571 SIALYEKGSVYNSK
+571 SIALYEKGSVYNAE
-585 REEIQKLGFLVSG
+585 REEIQKLGFLASG

-631 ERLTAQTPIN
+631 EKLTTQAPIN

-653 EIIGVIAKIHPKV
+653 KIIGVIAKIHPKV

-682 FKLKRPAMLLK
+682 SKLKRPVMLLK

-716 EIKKALKDAQIPNL
+716 RIKKALKDAQIPNL
-730 SEILPLDIFKESHN
+730 SKILPLDIFKESDN

-778 KEFNARLKG
+778 KEFNARLKE

>member
-28 LGLEVESCIPC
+28 LGLEVESCVSYV
-39 IAPKNVVVG
+39 APKNVVVG

-64 CQVGVGKVLEK
+64 CQVD
-75 APHKNAEKLSVCQ
+75 
-88 VGVGKEVLQIVCGAK
+88 VGKEVLQIVCGAK
-103 NVAPNQFVPV
+103 NVAKNQFAPV
-113 ALNGALIGSTTIAKT
+113 ALKGAIIGSTTIAKT

-137 MICSSAELGFPKI
+137 MICSSIELGFPKI

-170 NEYASF
+170 HEYAPF

-218 TPKSDLIT
+218 TPKSDSIALH
-226 LSAGENIESH
+226 ADENIESH
-236 LAYYLIYNHSL
+236 LAYYLICNHSL

-259 NNALSENDL
+259 NNALSENEL
-268 KNFIEFSTHFSGV
+268 NNFIEFSAHFSGV
-281 IMNAYSLN
+281 ILNAYSLN
-289 KTPMDLS
+289 TTPVDLS

-333 EASYTDPISLS
+333 EASYTDPINLS

-382 HLKAAIL
+382 HLKATIL
-389 ESKQIKHSLKDR
+389 ESKQTKHSLKDR

-431 FKVSVKEPNSNP
+431 FKVSVKEPNSKP
-443 QILEVIAPNFRHDIK
+443 PILEVIVPNFRHDIK

-478 KPLDCV
+478 KPLDCI

-535 PLELQNPITTD
+535 PLELQNPITTE

-585 REEIQKLGFLVSG
+585 REEIQKLGFLISG

-620 CVSKVIGDFSL
+620 CVSRIIGDFSL
-631 ERLTAQTPIN
+631 EKLTTQTPIN

-646 AKIIQNH
+646 AKIIQNN
-653 EIIGVIAKIHPKV
+653 EIIGTIAKIHPKV
-666 IQELD
+666 IQEWD

-682 FKLKRPAMLLK
+682 SKLKRHAMLLK

-716 EIKKALKDAQIPNL
+716 KIKKALKNAQIPNL
-730 SEILPLDIFKESHN
+730 SEILPLDIFKESDN

-764 EVNSAVQKA
+764 EVNSVVQKA

>member
-1 MKLSVNDLNVF
+1 MKLIVNDLSAF
-12 VNTPKDIAKL
+12 VDAPKDIAKL

-39 IAPKNVVVG
+39 VAPKNVVVG

-64 CQVGVGKVLEK
+64 CQVD
-75 APHKNAEKLSVCQ
+75 
-88 VGVGKEVLQIVCGAK
+88 VGKEVLQIVCGAK
-103 NVAPNQFVPV
+103 NVASNQFVPV
-113 ALNGALIGSTTIAKT
+113 ALKGAIIGSTTIAKT
-128 ELRGVESCG
+128 ELRGVESHG
-137 MICSSAELGFPKI
+137 MICSSSELGFPKI

-170 NEYASF
+170 NEYAPF

-218 TPKSDLIT
+218 TPTSDSIALH
-226 LSAGENIESH
+226 AGENIESH

-268 KNFIEFSTHFSGV
+268 NNFIEFSAHFSGV

-289 KTPMDLS
+289 TTPMDLS

-311 QKRSTIAIKHQDQ
+311 QKRSTVAIKHQDQ
-324 KDLSEYLLL
+324 KDLNECLLL
-333 EASYTDPISLS
+333 EASYIDPISLS

-382 HLKAAIL
+382 HLKATIL
-389 ESKQIKHSLKDR
+389 ESKQTKHSLKDR
-401 TLTFQLE
+401 ALKFQLE

-420 EKIQGILKNLG
+420 EKIQSILKNLG
-431 FKVSVKEPNSNP
+431 FKVSVKEPNSKP
-443 QILEVIAPNFRHDIK
+443 QILEVIVPNFRHDIK

-478 KPLDCV
+478 KPLHCV

-535 PLELQNPITTD
+535 PLELQNPITTE

-571 SIALYEKGSVYNSK
+571 SIALYEKGSVYNAK

-631 ERLTAQTPIN
+631 EKLTAQTPIN

-646 AKIIQNH
+646 AKIIQNN

-682 FKLKRPAMLLK
+682 SKLKRPTMLLK

-716 EIKKALKDAQIPNL
+716 RIKKALKDAQIPNL
-730 SEILPLDIFKESHN
+730 SEILPLDIFKESDN
-744 TIALSVRCV
+744 AIALSVRCV

>member
-12 VNTPKDIAKL
+12 VDVPKDIAKL

-28 LGLEVESCIPC
+28 LGLEVESSIPC
-39 IAPKNVVVG
+39 VAPKNVV
-48 KVLEKAPHK
+48 
-57 NAEKLSV
+57 
-64 CQVGVGKVLEK
+64 VGKVLEK

-137 MICSSAELGFPKI
+137 MICSSSELGFPKI

-164 VLGKEL
+164 VLGKGL
-170 NEYASF
+170 NEYAPF

-200 EISAFYHTPLK
+200 EISAFYHTPLR

-218 TPKSDLIT
+218 TPKSGLIT
-226 LSAGENIESH
+226 LCTDENIESH
-236 LAYYLIYNHSL
+236 LAYYLVCNHSL
-247 KTPLNIKLSLAH
+247 KTPLNVKLSLAH
-259 NNALSENDL
+259 NNTLSENDL
-268 KNFIEFSTHFSGV
+268 SNFIEFSAHFSGV
-281 IMNAYSLN
+281 VMNAYSLN
-289 KTPMDLS
+289 ATPIDLS
-296 VKNDENNLESVYINH
+296 VKNDENDLESVYINH

-324 KDLSEYLLL
+324 KDLSECLLL

-382 HLKAAIL
+382 HLKATIL
-389 ESKQIKHSLKDR
+389 ESKQTKHALKDR
-401 TLTFQLE
+401 ALEFKLE
-408 DITEILGLAVEK
+408 DITEILGLAIE
-420 EKIQGILKNLG
+420 EETIQGILKDLG
-431 FKVSVKEPNSNP
+431 FKVSAKVPNSKP
-443 QILEVIAPNFRHDIK
+443 QILEVVAPNFRHDIK

-469 FVGIDNLIS
+469 FVGIDHLIS
-478 KPLDCV
+478 KPLDSV
-484 SSKNSNPHYD
+484 SNKKSNPHYD

-535 PLELQNPITTD
+535 PLELQNPITTE

-571 SIALYEKGSVYNSK
+571 SITLYEKGSVYNSK
-585 REEIQKLGFLVSG
+585 REEIQKLGFLASG

-631 ERLTAQTPIN
+631 EKLTTQAPIN

-653 EIIGVIAKIHPKV
+653 KIIGVIAKIHPKV
-666 IQELD
+666 IRELD

-682 FKLKRPAMLLK
+682 SKLKRPAMLLK

-716 EIKKALKDAQIPNL
+716 KIKKALKDAQIPNL
-730 SEILPLDIFKESHN
+730 SEILSLDIFKESN
-744 TIALSVRCV
+744 NSIALSVRCV

>member
-22 CEDLSR
+22 CEDLSC

-39 IAPKNVVVG
+39 VAPKNVVVG

-64 CQVGVGKVLEK
+64 CQVD
-75 APHKNAEKLSVCQ
+75 
-88 VGVGKEVLQIVCGAK
+88 VGKEVLPIVCGAK
-103 NVAPNQFVPV
+103 NVVPNQFVPV
-113 ALNGALIGSTTIAKT
+113 ALNGAIIGSTTIAKT
-128 ELRGVESCG
+128 ELRGVESHG
-137 MICSSAELGFPKI
+137 MICSSIELGFPKI

-170 NEYASF
+170 HEYAPF

-218 TPKSDLIT
+218 TPTSDLIT
-226 LSAGENIESH
+226 LSVGENIESH

-268 KNFIEFSTHFSGV
+268 NNFIEFSVHFSGV
-281 IMNAYSLN
+281 ILNAYSLN
-289 KTPMDLS
+289 TTPMDLII
-296 VKNDENNLESVYINH
+296 KNDENNLESVYINH

-324 KDLSEYLLL
+324 KDLSECLLL
-333 EASYTDPISLS
+333 EASYTDPVSLS

-357 DNALIYR
+357 DNALVYR

-382 HLKAAIL
+382 QLKATIL
-389 ESKQIKHSLKDR
+389 ESKQTKHSLKDR
-401 TLTFQLE
+401 ALKFQLE

-431 FKVSVKEPNSNP
+431 FKVSAKEPNSKP
-443 QILEVIAPNFRHDIK
+443 QILEVIVPNFRHDIK

-478 KPLDCV
+478 KPLDSV

-571 SIALYEKGSVYNSK
+571 SIALYEKGSVYNAK

-598 LQKKESYPDA
+598 LQKKESYPNA

-620 CVSKVIGDFSL
+620 CVSRIIGDFSL
-631 ERLTAQTPIN
+631 EKLDTQTPIN

-653 EIIGVIAKIHPKV
+653 EVIGVIAKIHPKV

-682 FKLKRPAMLLK
+682 SKLKRPAMLLR

-716 EIKKALKDAQIPNL
+716 RIKKALKDAQIPNL
-730 SEILPLDIFKESHN
+730 SEILPLDIFKESDN

-764 EVNSAVQKA
+764 EVNSVVQKA

>member
-28 LGLEVESCIPC
+28 LGLEVESCVSYV
-39 IAPKNVVVG
+39 APKNVVVG

-64 CQVGVGKVLEK
+64 CQVD
-75 APHKNAEKLSVCQ
+75 
-88 VGVGKEVLQIVCGAK
+88 VGKEVLQIVCGAK

-128 ELRGVESCG
+128 ELRGIESCG
-137 MICSSAELGFPKI
+137 MICSSSELGFPKI
-150 NDGILELDESVGEL
+150 NDGILELDGSVGEL

-170 NEYASF
+170 NEYAPF

-236 LAYYLIYNHSL
+236 LAYYLICNHSL
-247 KTPLNIKLSLAH
+247 KTPLKVKLSLAH

-268 KNFIEFSTHFSGV
+268 NNFIEFSTHFSGV
-281 IMNAYSLN
+281 ILNAYSLN

-382 HLKAAIL
+382 HLKATIL
-389 ESKQIKHSLKDR
+389 ESKQTEHSLKDR

-420 EKIQGILKNLG
+420 EKIQSILKNLG
-431 FKVSVKEPNSNP
+431 FKVSAKEPNSKP
-443 QILEVIAPNFRHDIK
+443 PILEIVAPNFRHDIK
-458 TIQDIAEEILR
+458 IIQDIAEEILR
-469 FVGIDNLIS
+469 FVGIDNLVS
-478 KPLDCV
+478 KPLHCV

-571 SIALYEKGSVYNSK
+571 SIALYEKGSVYNAK
-585 REEIQKLGFLVSG
+585 REETQKLGFLVSG

-631 ERLTAQTPIN
+631 EKLTSQTPIN

-646 AKIIQNH
+646 AKIIQNN

-671 LFESYYAEIDA
+671 LFESYYAEIDTS
-682 FKLKRPAMLLK
+682 KLKRPAMLLK

-716 EIKKALKDAQIPNL
+716 RIKKALKDAQIPNL
-730 SEILPLDIFKESHN
+730 SGILPLDIFKESHN
-744 TIALSVRCV
+744 SIALSVRCV

>member
-1 MKLSVNDLNVF
+1 MKLSVNDLSTF
-12 VNTPKDIAKL
+12 VDVPKDIAKL

-64 CQVGVGKVLEK
+64 CQV
-75 APHKNAEKLSVCQ
+75 N
-88 VGVGKEVLQIVCGAK
+88 VGKEVLQIVCGAK

-137 MICSSAELGFPKI
+137 MICSSSELGFPKI

-170 NEYASF
+170 NEYAPF

-236 LAYYLIYNHSL
+236 LAYYLVCNYSL
-247 KTPLNIKLSLAH
+247 KTPLKVKLSLAH

-268 KNFIEFSTHFSGV
+268 NNFIEFSTHFSGV

-333 EASYTDPISLS
+333 EASYTDPINLS

-401 TLTFQLE
+401 ALMFKVE
-408 DITEILGLAVEK
+408 DITEILGLAVEE

-431 FKVSVKEPNSNP
+431 FKVSIKEPNSKP
-443 QILEVIAPNFRHDIK
+443 PILEVVAPNFRHDIK

-469 FVGIDNLIS
+469 FVGIDNLVS
-478 KPLDCV
+478 KPLNCI
-484 SSKNSNPHYD
+484 SNKNSNPHYD

-535 PLELQNPITTD
+535 PLELQNPITTE

-585 REEIQKLGFLVSG
+585 REEIQKLGFLASG

-608 KGKAW
+608 KGKTW
-613 DFYSFAE
+613 DFYSFTE

-631 ERLTAQTPIN
+631 EKLTAQTPIN

-646 AKIIQNH
+646 AKIIQNN

-716 EIKKALKDAQIPNL
+716 RIKKTLKDAQIPNL
-730 SEILPLDIFKESHN
+730 SEILPLDIFKESDN
-744 TIALSVRCV
+744 AIALSVRCV

>member
-22 CEDLSR
+22 CEDLSC

-64 CQVGVGKVLEK
+64 CQVD
-75 APHKNAEKLSVCQ
+75 
-88 VGVGKEVLQIVCGAK
+88 VGKEVLQIVCGAK

-137 MICSSAELGFPKI
+137 MICSSSELGFPKI

-170 NEYASF
+170 NEYAPF

-226 LSAGENIESH
+226 LITGENIESH
-236 LAYYLIYNHSL
+236 LAYYLICNHSL

-268 KNFIEFSTHFSGV
+268 NNFIEFSVHFSGV

-289 KTPMDLS
+289 TTPMDLS

-311 QKRSTIAIKHQDQ
+311 QKRSTIAIKHQVQ

-333 EASYTDPISLS
+333 EASYIDPISLS

-382 HLKAAIL
+382 HLKATIL
-389 ESKQIKHSLKDR
+389 ESKQTKHSLKDR

-431 FKVSVKEPNSNP
+431 FKVSVKEPNSKP
-443 QILEVIAPNFRHDIK
+443 QILEVVAPNFRHDIK

-469 FVGIDNLIS
+469 FVGIDNLAS
-478 KPLDCV
+478 KPLNSV
-484 SSKNSNPHYD
+484 SSKNSNPHYE

-535 PLELQNPITTD
+535 PLELQNPITTE

-585 REEIQKLGFLVSG
+585 REEVQKLGFLASG

-631 ERLTAQTPIN
+631 EKLTAQTPIN

-646 AKIIQNH
+646 AKIIQNN

-682 FKLKRPAMLLK
+682 SKLKRPAMLLK

-716 EIKKALKDAQIPNL
+716 GIKKALEDAQIPNL
-730 SEILPLDIFKESHN
+730 SKILPLDIFKESDN

>member
-12 VNTPKDIAKL
+12 VNTPKDIVKL

-39 IAPKNVVVG
+39 VAPKNVV
-48 KVLEKAPHK
+48 
-57 NAEKLSV
+57 
-64 CQVGVGKVLEK
+64 VGKVLEK

-137 MICSSAELGFPKI
+137 MICSSNELGFPKI

-170 NEYASF
+170 NEYAPF

-193 SVLGIAR
+193 SVLGVAR

-226 LSAGENIESH
+226 ISAGENIESH

-281 IMNAYSLN
+281 ILNAYSLN

-324 KDLSEYLLL
+324 KDLSECLLL
-333 EASYTDPISLS
+333 EASYIDPISLS

-382 HLKAAIL
+382 HLKATIL
-389 ESKQIKHSLKDR
+389 ESKQTKHALKDR
-401 TLTFQLE
+401 ALEFKLE
-408 DITEILGLAVEK
+408 DITEILGLAIEE

-431 FKVSVKEPNSNP
+431 FKVSIKVSNSKP
-443 QILEVIAPNFRHDIK
+443 QILEVIVPNFRHDIK

-469 FVGIDNLIS
+469 FVGIDNLVS
-478 KPLDCV
+478 KPLNCV

-503 HKALACGFKEVIH
+503 HKALACSFKEVIH

-535 PLELQNPITTD
+535 PLELQNPITTE

-585 REEIQKLGFLVSG
+585 REEIQKLGFLASG

-631 ERLTAQTPIN
+631 EKLTTKTPIN

-646 AKIIQNH
+646 AKIIQNN

-682 FKLKRPAMLLK
+682 SKLKRPAMLLK

-716 EIKKALKDAQIPNL
+716 NIKKALKDAKIPNL
-730 SEILPLDIFKESHN
+730 SEILPLDIFKESN
-744 TIALSVRCV
+744 NSIALSVRCV

-764 EVNSAVQKA
+764 EVNSAVQKV

>member
-12 VNTPKDIAKL
+12 VNTPKDIVKL

-39 IAPKNVVVG
+39 VAPKNVVVG

-64 CQVGVGKVLEK
+64 CQVD
-75 APHKNAEKLSVCQ
+75 
-88 VGVGKEVLQIVCGAK
+88 VGKEVLPIVCGAK
-103 NVAPNQFVPV
+103 NIAPNQFVPV

-128 ELRGVESCG
+128 ELRGVESHG
-137 MICSSAELGFPKI
+137 MICSSSELGFPKI

-170 NEYASF
+170 NEYAPF

-193 SVLGIAR
+193 SVLGVAR
-200 EISAFYHTPLK
+200 EVSAFYHTPLK

-226 LSAGENIESH
+226 LSVGENIESH
-236 LAYYLIYNHSL
+236 LAYYLICNHSL

-268 KNFIEFSTHFSGV
+268 NNFIEFSAHFSGV

-289 KTPMDLS
+289 TTPIDLS

-311 QKRSTIAIKHQDQ
+311 QKRSTIAIKHQNQKDQ

-333 EASYTDPISLS
+333 EASYIDPISLS

-382 HLKAAIL
+382 HLKATIL
-389 ESKQIKHSLKDR
+389 ESKQTKHSLKDR
-401 TLTFQLE
+401 TLKFQLE

-420 EKIQGILKNLG
+420 EKIQSILKNLG
-431 FKVSVKEPNSNP
+431 FKVSTKEPNSKP

-458 TIQDIAEEILR
+458 IIQDIAEEILR
-469 FVGIDNLIS
+469 FVGIDNLVS
-478 KPLDCV
+478 KPLNCV
-484 SSKNSNPHYD
+484 SSKNSNPHYE

-535 PLELQNPITTD
+535 PLELQNPITTE

-585 REEIQKLGFLVSG
+585 REEIQKLGFLASG

-631 ERLTAQTPIN
+631 EKLTTQTPIN

-682 FKLKRPAMLLK
+682 SKLKRPAMLLK

-716 EIKKALKDAQIPNL
+716 KIKKALKDAQIPNL
-730 SEILPLDIFKESHN
+730 SEILPLDIFKESDN

-764 EVNSAVQKA
+764 EVNSAVQKV